1 MSNLL
6 IGYSGF
12 VGSNLDHSK
21 YNVFI
26 NSTNYEG
33 IKDEFFDHVMCC
45 GFSGTKYIA
54 NKNPTEDWNKIKQL
68 LDTILTIKCNKFTL
82 ISTIDIYFDHAY
94 GKHRKKI
101 EDILKNYFSESLTI
115 VRLPGI
121 YGKNLK
127 KNAMYDLIHNHNL
140 DQISLKDQ
148 YQWYSLFDLE
158 SDIASN
164 MHKKIIELFPEPIL
178 IEEINNNIFQFDTKY
193 FSSLKPT
200 KHYDNKPYIYS
211 KELVLK
217 KIKQDISKIK

>member
-1 MSNLL
+1 MNNLL
-6 IGYSGF
+6 IGYTGF

-21 YNVFI
+21 YEVFI
-26 NSTNYEG
+26 NSKNYQSIENQT
-33 IKDEFFDHVMCC
+33 FDHVMCC

-54 NKNPTEDWNKIKQL
+54 NKNPIEDWNKIKQL
-68 LDTILTIKCNKFTL
+68 LETILTIQCNKFTL
-82 ISTIDIYFDHAY
+82 ISTIDVYFDHAY

-101 EDILKNYFSESLTI
+101 EEVLKDYFSETLTI

-127 KNAMYDLIHNHNL
+127 KNAIYDLMHNHNL

-164 MHKKIIELFPEPIL
+164 MDKKIIELFPEPIL
-178 IEEINNNIFQFDTKY
+178 IEEINDSIFKFDTGS
-193 FSSLKPT
+193 FSTLDPT

-217 KIKQDISKIK
+217 KIKRDIPKIR